1 MEGTEDM
8 KRGYHSLAC
17 LMVAASLALS
27 LGGCSFPFQQEK
39 AESTAQPQAATKSV
53 KGIVVEN
60 NANLSQIRVRELDS
74 DVISTLAYGS
84 TSQITNKYESERE
97 GDSIAVGEILQVTY
111 NTDNAKIVSAE
122 VPEDVWEYQD
132 IKKFSF
138 NKDENML
145 MAAGRKFQY
154 TDRTYYGSAL
164 GEVEAMELNNQ
175 DVLTVRG
182 IGIRAYSVVRTQGH
196 GYIRFTNYN
205 DFMGGIAEV
214 GDEGLM
220 TQIGENMLITAPE
233 GIHRVTLFKNGRA
246 AAKTVEVASD
256 RETIV
261 DYKDYKEQ
269 AGNIGEITFEIEPE
283 GADLYLNGTQVDY
296 SAPMTLSFGKYRLGV
311 ALSGYGTYTGIL
323 NVKSS
328 SDTIRITLEEAN
340 SSVSSNATATPS
352 ATSTPSSSDSS
363 SDTVTKKIDSG
374 HTITVTAPEGAEV
387 FVDNVYKGMAPCT
400 FTKIIGSLTITLSDS
415 GYETKSY
422 SVDILDDG
430 KNAKLSFADLVKA
443 DSDDSDSSASSA
455 TSTPGSTANSD

>member
-8 KRGYHSLAC
+8 KRGCHCLVC
-17 LMVAASLALS
+17 LMVAASLVLS
-27 LGGCSFPFQQEK
+27 LSGCSFPFQQEK
-39 AESTAQPQAATKSV
+39 AESTAQPQAAKKSV
-53 KGIVVEN
+53 TGIVVEN
-60 NANLSQIRVRELDS
+60 NTNLSQIRVRELES
-74 DVISTLAYGS
+74 DVICTLAYAP
-84 TSQITNKYESERE
+84 TSQITSKYESARE
-97 GDSIAVGEILQVTY
+97 GSSISVGEILQVTY
-111 NTDNAKIVSAE
+111 NTDNAKIISAA
-122 VPEDVWEYQD
+122 VPKDVWEYQD
-132 IKKFSF
+132 VKKFSF

-145 MAAGRKFQY
+145 MVAGRKFQY
-154 TDRTYYGSAL
+154 TDHTYYGSAL
-164 GEVEAMELNNQ
+164 GEVQAMELNNQ

-214 GDEGLM
+214 GNQGLM
-220 TQIGENMLITAPE
+220 AQIGENMLITAPE

-261 DYKDYKEQ
+261 DYKDYKEE
-269 AGNIGEITFEIEPE
+269 AGNIGEVTFEIEPE

-296 SAPMTLSFGKYRLGV
+296 STPVTLNFGKYKLGV
-311 ALSGYGTYTGIL
+311 ALSGYASYTGIL

-328 SDTIRITLEEAN
+328 SETISISLEEAA
-340 SSVSSNATATPS
+340 SAVSSDATATPS

-363 SDTVTKKIDSG
+363 SDTVTKKIDSA

-443 DSDDSDSSASSA
+443 DSDDSDTGA
-455 TSTPGSTANSD
+455 TSTPSSTSGSGE

>member
-1 MEGTEDM
+1 M
-8 KRGYHSLAC
+8 KRGCHSLVC
-17 LMVAASLALS
+17 LIASASLALS

-39 AESTAQPQAATKSV
+39 AESTVQPQAVTKSV
-53 KGIVVEN
+53 TGIVVEN
-60 NANLSQIRVRELDS
+60 NANLSQIKVRELES
-74 DVISTLAYGS
+74 DVISTLAYAP
-84 TSQITNKYESERE
+84 TSEIMSRYESARE
-97 GDSIAVGEILQVTY
+97 GDSIGVGEILQVTY
-111 NTDNAKIVSAE
+111 NTDNAKIVSAV

-132 IKKFSF
+132 VKKFAF

-145 MAAGRKFQY
+145 TAAGRKFQY
-154 TDRTYYGSAL
+154 SEQTFCGSDL
-164 GEVEAMELNNQ
+164 GQIQAMELNNQ

-196 GYIRFTNYN
+196 GYIRFANYN

-220 TQIGENMLITAPE
+220 AQIGENMLITAPE

-261 DYKDYKEQ
+261 DYKDYKEE
-269 AGNIGEITFEIEPE
+269 AGNIGEVTFEIEPE
-283 GADLYLNGTQVDY
+283 GADLYVNGTQVDY
-296 SAPMTLSFGKYRLGV
+296 SAPVTLNFGKYRVGV
-311 ALSGYGTYTGIL
+311 ALSGYTSWTGIL

-328 SDTIRITLEEAN
+328 SETISISLEEAD
-340 SSVSSNATATPS
+340 SAVTSNATATPE
-352 ATSTPSSSDSS
+352 ATSSPSSSNSS
-363 SDTVTKKIDSG
+363 SDTITKKIDSK

-443 DSDDSDSSASSA
+443 DSDDGDSSESSA
-455 TSTPGSTANSD
+455 TSSPSSTGNSD

>member
-1 MEGTEDM
+1 M
-8 KRGYHSLAC
+8 KRGCHSLVC
-17 LMVAASLALS
+17 LIAAASLALS

-39 AESTAQPQAATKSV
+39 AESTAQPQAVTKSV
-53 KGIVVEN
+53 TGIVVEN
-60 NANLSQIRVRELDS
+60 NANLSQIKVRELES
-74 DVISTLAYGS
+74 DVISTLAYAPTSEIMSRYGS
-84 TSQITNKYESERE
+84 ARE
-97 GDSIAVGEILQVTY
+97 GDAIGVGEILQVTY
-111 NTDNAKIVSAE
+111 NTDNAKIVSAA

-132 IKKFSF
+132 VKKFAF

-145 MAAGRKFQY
+145 TAAGRKFQY
-154 TDRTYYGSAL
+154 TEQTFCGSDL
-164 GEVEAMELNNQ
+164 GQIQAMELNNQ

-220 TQIGENMLITAPE
+220 AQIGENMLITAPE

-261 DYKDYKEQ
+261 DYKDYKEE
-269 AGNIGEITFEIEPE
+269 AGNIGEVTFEIEPE

-296 SAPMTLSFGKYRLGV
+296 SAPVTLNFGKYRVGV
-311 ALSGYGTYTGIL
+311 ALSGYTSWTGIL

-328 SDTIRITLEEAN
+328 SETISISLEEADSAVTN
-340 SSVSSNATATPS
+340 NATATPE
-352 ATSTPSSSDSS
+352 ATSTPASSDSS
-363 SDTVTKKIDSG
+363 SDTITKKIDSK

-443 DSDDSDSSASSA
+443 DSDDGDSSESSA
-455 TSTPGSTANSD
+455 TSTPGSTGD

>member
-1 MEGTEDM
+1 M
-8 KRGYHSLAC
+8 KRGCHFLAC
-17 LMVAASLALS
+17 LMVTASLVLS
-27 LGGCSFPFQQEK
+27 LGGCSFPFRQEK
-39 AESTAQPQAATKSV
+39 AEGTAQPQAATKSV
-53 KGIVVEN
+53 TGIVVEN
-60 NANLSQIRVRELDS
+60 HVNMSQIQVRELES
-74 DVISTLAYGS
+74 DVICTLTYAP
-84 TSQITNKYESERE
+84 TSQIGGKYESQRE
-97 GDSIAVGEILQVTY
+97 GDSISVGEILHVTY
-111 NTDNAKIVSAE
+111 NTDNAKIVSAT

-132 IKKFSF
+132 VRKFSF
-138 NKDENML
+138 NKDEDML
-145 MAAGRKFQY
+145 LVAGRKFQY
-154 TDRTYYGSAL
+154 TDQTYYGSAL
-164 GEVEAMELNNQ
+164 GEIQAMELNNQ

-214 GDEGLM
+214 GDRGLM
-220 TQIGENMLITAPE
+220 AQIGENMLITAPE

-261 DYKDYKEQ
+261 DYKDYKEE
-269 AGNIGEITFEIEPE
+269 AGNIGEVTFEIEPE

-296 SAPMTLSFGKYRLGV
+296 SAPVTLNFGKYRLGV
-311 ALSGYGTYTGIL
+311 ALSGYTSYTGIL

-328 SDTIRITLEEAN
+328 SETISISLEEAN
-340 SSVSSNATATPS
+340 SSVSNDATATPG
-352 ATSTPSSSDSS
+352 ATGTPSSSDSD
-363 SDTVTKKIDSG
+363 SDTVTKKIDSE

-400 FTKIIGSLTITLSDS
+400 FTKIIGSLTITLSDA

-430 KNAKLSFADLVKA
+430 KNAKLSFADLVKEDA
-443 DSDDSDSSASSA
+443 DDDGTSDSSPTSSPA
-455 TSTPGSTANSD
+455 STPSSTKKSD